1 MTEAKPIGETL
12 PALSETTGTTSPE
25 PSTTL
30 ADFTTIDLTNL
41 PKRLSDTQLAQVETV
56 ANLPLPKSSPS
67 SDEQFAACMR
77 SLDIL
82 PRRADDRTRA
92 ELRVKLY
99 QRKLGVFPYHVLGQM
114 VSKALDTCKFFP
126 TISECLAML
135 PPTDSDCASIRA
147 RAKSVAEIEHQHRLD
162 DALAMMAKRELTD
175 WDIEQLP
182 ERWKRI
188 GEAKG
193 YLWAWPDGRY
203 TVRKDTEKMTT
214 EEIEANRA
222 DVAAMMAEWAAIRE
236 KVSAGQDIFA

>member
-1 MTEAKPIGETL
+1 MSENWRPKLGPKTQ
-12 PALSETTGTTSPE
+12 ALVDQWPEGKFDRELRKFTNHAADKGRTSKDWNAAFRTWLENADEWMKRDDRSQTNRRNSPGAQRTTGTTSPE

-147 RAKSVAEIEHQHRLD
+147 RAKSVAEIEHQHRWT
-162 DALAMMAKRELTD
+162 MRS
-175 WDIEQLP
+175 P
-182 ERWKRI
+182 
-188 GEAKG
+188 
-193 YLWAWPDGRY
+193 
-203 TVRKDTEKMTT
+203 
-214 EEIEANRA
+214 
-222 DVAAMMAEWAAIRE
+222 
-236 KVSAGQDIFA
+236 

>member
-1 MTEAKPIGETL
+1 
-12 PALSETTGTTSPE
+12 
-25 PSTTL
+25 
-30 ADFTTIDLTNL
+30 
-41 PKRLSDTQLAQVETV
+41 
-56 ANLPLPKSSPS
+56 
-67 SDEQFAACMR
+67 
-77 SLDIL
+77 
-82 PRRADDRTRA
+82 
-92 ELRVKLY
+92 
-99 QRKLGVFPYHVLGQM
+99 
-114 VSKALDTCKFFP
+114 
-126 TISECLAML
+126 
-135 PPTDSDCASIRA
+135 
-147 RAKSVAEIEHQHRLD
+147 
-162 DALAMMAKRELTD
+162 MMAKRELTD